1 MKSIYFTEWDSY
13 QSISYMVMKFHHS
26 TVLYFCEGRKP
37 VKISQIWI
45 HPTLRSPSSL
55 TYAVNTL
62 RPTLKGHQFK
72 DIFKYILLYFDGV
85 SLESVLILSLI
96 NNKSALGQ
104 VMAWHQTGHKP
115 LYEQRLT
122 KI

>member
-1 MKSIYFTEWDSY
+1 M
-13 QSISYMVMKFHHS
+13 
-26 TVLYFCEGRKP
+26 
-37 VKISQIWI
+37 SQIWI

-55 TYAVNTL
+55 TYDVNTL
-62 RPTLKGHQFK
+62 RPTLKGHQFVET
-72 DIFKYILLYFDGV
+72 FKYIFLYFDGV
-85 SLESVLILSLI
+85 SLKSVLILSLI

-115 LYEQRLT
+115 LHEKRLT